1 MKRIQLLS
9 SLIAI
14 SILAA
19 ACSPAIT
26 TPVSVDVMST
36 AVNQP
41 IAVSETGTQQ
51 TQEGPVSINIQGF
64 AFSPENITVKVG
76 TQVTWTNLDNVGHT
90 ATALDSSFDSG
101 LLSNGESF
109 TFQFDQPGT
118 FEYRC
123 TPHPSMRG
131 IITVVP

>member
-1 MKRIQLLS
+1 MKRIQLLT

-14 SILAA
+14 IILAS

-26 TPVSVDVMST
+26 TPVSIDGMPSVAIQLT
-36 AVNQP
+36 T
-41 IAVSETGTQQ
+41 VSENGDQQ
-51 TQEGPVSINIQGF
+51 IQNGPVSINIQGF
-64 AFSPENITVKVG
+64 AFSPENTTVKVG

-101 LLSNGESF
+101 LLNNGESF
-109 TFQFDQPGT
+109 TFQFDQPGI

>member
-1 MKRIQLLS
+1 MKRIQLLT
-9 SLIAI
+9 SLSAI
-14 SILAA
+14 IILAA

-26 TPVSVDVMST
+26 APVSSDAMTAMEDQSAPASGDSIQGINVDL
-36 AVNQP
+36 
-41 IAVSETGTQQ
+41 
-51 TQEGPVSINIQGF
+51 VSINIQSF
-64 AFSPENITVKVG
+64 TFSPENITVTVG

-101 LLSNGESF
+101 LLNNGESF

-131 IITVVP
+131 IIIVVP